1 VLPAFDTLPAVA
13 LPALDILPTPVLFI
27 MLPEEVM
34 LLDFT
39 AELPFAFP
47 VEEVAPSTEEAEPA
61 LASIMA
67 IENARTIPK
76 MLDNIFVIDYRE
88 HADVLILSSLKYE
101 TGIQILSFLLNT
113 QLRRKFKV

>member
-1 VLPAFDTLPAVA
+1 V

-34 LLDFT
+34 LLDLT
-39 AELPFAFP
+39 AELPLAFP